1 MSRLDVELIPAFS
14 DNYIYLL
21 RDGATGT
28 VAVVDP
34 GDATPVIERL
44 ERDGLPL
51 NIILNTHHHAD
62 HIGGNAEL
70 VKRYGARLIGPA
82 ADAHRIPN
90 LDQAVSE
97 GDAVSVGEAK
107 ATVIETPGH
116 TSGHITFW
124 FGDDD
129 ALFCGDTLFSMGCGR
144 LFEGTPAQ
152 MWQSLSKL
160 RTLPDAAKVYC
171 GHEYTLS
178 NARFAAGVEPDNAEV
193 ADRLRHIEATRAAG
207 RPTIPADLAAEK
219 QTNPFLRAD
228 DPRLAAALNMSD
240 AGPIEVFAEV
250 RARKDTA

>member
-51 NIILNTHHHAD
+51 DIILNTHHHAD

-70 VKRYGARLIGPA
+70 VQRYGAQLIGPA
-82 ADAHRIPN
+82 ADAYRIPD

-97 GDAVSVGEAK
+97 GDTVSVGETK

-124 FGDDD
+124 FGDDN

-152 MWQSLSKL
+152 MWNSLSKL
-160 RTLPDAAKVYC
+160 RALPDAASVYC

-193 ADRLRHIEATRAAG
+193 VDRLRQIEATRAAG
-207 RPTIPADLAAEK
+207 KPTIPADLAAEK

-240 AGPIEVFAEV
+240 ADPVDVFAEV
-250 RARKDTA
+250 RSRKDTA

>member
-34 GDATPVIERL
+34 GDATPVIARL

-51 NIILNTHHHAD
+51 DIILNTHHHAD

-70 VKRYGARLIGPA
+70 VKRYGAQLIGPA

-97 GDAVSVGEAK
+97 GDTVSVGEAK

-152 MWQSLSKL
+152 MWHSLSKL
-160 RTLPDAAKVYC
+160 RALPDAAKVYC

-193 ADRLRHIEATRAAG
+193 ADRLRHIEATRAADQ
-207 RPTIPADLAAEK
+207 PTIPADLAAEK

-228 DPRLAAALNMSD
+228 DPRLAAALNMPD
-240 AGPIEVFAEV
+240 AGPVEVFAEV